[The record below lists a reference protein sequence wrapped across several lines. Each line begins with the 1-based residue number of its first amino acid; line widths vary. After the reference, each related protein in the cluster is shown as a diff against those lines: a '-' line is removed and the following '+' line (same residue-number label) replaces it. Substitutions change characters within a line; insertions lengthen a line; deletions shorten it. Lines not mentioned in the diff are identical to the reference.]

1 MAQLKAPFVTTQAT
15 RDNDGIPSGTGEN
28 YLYVV
33 TTSRYFSS
41 WWYPIIVSQSQTASN
56 NLGGG

>member
-15 RDNDGIPSGTGEN
+15 RDSDGIPSGTGET

-33 TTSRYFSS
+33 TTSRYFLKES
-41 WWYPIIVSQSQTASN
+41 PPGQLRHTLQTYVQ
-56 NLGGG
+56 LR